1 MTGGMS
7 TGGISSGEVSIGGV
21 SAASPSRQALR
32 RWGNSLGVRLPVA
45 IARAAHL
52 QEDQDIEL
60 SVVED
65 GVLIRPIQPR
75 LSLEQRL
82 AAYLPMPAVPV
93 EAMAWEPLGAEATQ

>member
-1 MTGGMS
+1 VTGGMA
-7 TGGISSGEVSIGGV
+7 TGGVSIGGV
-21 SAASPSRQALR
+21 SAAGPSRQALR

-82 AAYLPMPAVPV
+82 AAYVPMPPEPV
-93 EAMAWEPLGAEATQ
+93 EATAWEPLGAEATQ